1 MSATTWPFIEFDDRA
16 RPRLAGS
23 CWHVSQLLREHI
35 EFRWDA
41 EQIARQHPDLT
52 LPQIHAALGYYYDHR
67 EECDRLLVDEE
78 RELAELRAATANR
91 EIQERM
97 SRLKSLR

>member
-1 MSATTWPFIEFDDRA
+1 MSATAWPFIEFDDRA

-23 CWHVSQLLREHI
+23 RWHVLQLLREHV

-52 LPQIHAALGYYYDHR
+52 LPQIHAALVYYYDHR
-67 EECDRLLVDEE
+67 EERDRLLADEE
-78 RELAELRAATANR
+78 REFAELRLATASR
-91 EIQERM
+91 ELQARM
-97 SRLKSLR
+97 SRFKSLC